1 MCVET
6 RSICCHPYRPRCVVE
21 YDVLSNS
28 SVPVCTHVTGAEE
41 EGTVAVLLFVVHTL
55 DL

>member
-1 MCVET
+1 MRVET
-6 RSICCHPYRPRCVVE
+6 RSVRPHPYRPRCVAE
-21 YDVLSNS
+21 CDVPSNS

-41 EGTVAVLLFVVHTL
+41 EGTVAVFLFVVHTL